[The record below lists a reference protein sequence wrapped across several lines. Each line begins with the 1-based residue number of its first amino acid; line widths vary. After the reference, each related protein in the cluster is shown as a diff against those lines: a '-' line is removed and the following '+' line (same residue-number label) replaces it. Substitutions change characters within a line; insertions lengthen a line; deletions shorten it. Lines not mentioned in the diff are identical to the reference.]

1 MKEASKDA
9 AEVSSLP
16 LMSVDE
22 AGVGGRPGRG
32 MAVADEVSDR
42 VLPECNDGGREFKAV
57 TRLDSKQTVLYDTDT
72 MLSVRCFWVC
82 RRDAV
87 EVEGEN
93 WG

>member
-1 MKEASKDA
+1 MTEALEEPLLAAEEIAGGGRVKEASKDA

-42 VLPECNDGGREFKAV
+42 VLPECNDGGRMFKAV
-57 TRLDSKQTVLYDTDT
+57 TRLDSK
-72 MLSVRCFWVC
+72 
-82 RRDAV
+82 
-87 EVEGEN
+87 
-93 WG
+93 